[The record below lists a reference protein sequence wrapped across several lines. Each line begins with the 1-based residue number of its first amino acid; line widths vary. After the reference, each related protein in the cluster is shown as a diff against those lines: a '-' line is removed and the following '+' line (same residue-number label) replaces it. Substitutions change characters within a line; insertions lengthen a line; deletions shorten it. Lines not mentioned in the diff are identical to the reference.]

1 MSGHSKWSTIRH
13 KKAAEDAKKG
23 AAFTKV
29 AKKIYIAVKQG
40 KSGDIEKNPSLRMV
54 VEEAKSV
61 NMPNDNIRKAID
73 RALGIGGSGK
83 EFEVTY
89 EGYLAGGVG
98 VMVSVLTDNKNRT
111 GGEIKLIFDRAG
123 GSMSGPG
130 SVAYLQQLDPRVLID
145 LTREIREQV
154 NQTLLALLDMDEV
167 VSVWANIEGYD
178 KTE

>member
-40 KSGDIEKNPSLRMV
+40 KSGDVEKNPSLRMV
-54 VEEAKSV
+54 VDEAKSV
-61 NMPNDNIRKAID
+61 NMPNENIRKAID
-73 RALGIGGSGK
+73 RALGIGGSGE

-89 EGYLAGGVG
+89 EGYIAGGVG
-98 VMVSVLTDNKNRT
+98 VMVAVLTDNKNRT
-111 GGEIKLIFDRAG
+111 GGEIKLIFDRAR

-130 SVAYLQQLDPRVLID
+130 SVAYLQQLVPRVLVD
-145 LTREIREQV
+145 LTNESREPV
-154 NQTLLALLDMDEV
+154 NEALAAFSEMDEV
-167 VSVWANIEGYD
+167 VNVWANTEGYD
-178 KTE
+178 KTI